1 MYQSRKLSE
10 MPVPITQTAITGGRP
25 AWSMS
30 VGKYVCSL
38 LLQAFI
44 IVPCFSQA
52 IGNWTFNNTTSGTG
66 GTNNT
71 VSIAD
76 FSATIPTKAYN
87 GSTVY
92 YGEGGWPSGALDPS
106 AYLQFT
112 ITPNTGYQLDI
123 SSVVLTMRRSTTGT
137 AAGSG
142 PTTWSLRSSVDGY
155 TSDLGSGALTTG
167 IQSFTVNL
175 GSSFLMRSTGV
186 TFRLYGYNSVV
197 TTGGLSRVVMD
208 NVTINGIGTILPLTF
223 TGVQAL
229 RNNDKSIS
237 LKWQMSN
244 VGEGNV
250 FNVERSLNGTDFT
263 TLNRFTQTENQVTG
277 SYQYND
283 NQAPGNAP
291 AIYYRITINEPSG
304 WTYFSWLVKVN
315 NNTAKQLLINYANLT
330 GQSLV
335 TSLQV
340 PEKGS
345 YTLSVVTMNGV
356 ELQHQPLELDAG
368 VHVITTALQSLS
380 HGTYV
385 VRLVGK
391 EGMSSK
397 KVIL

>member
-1 MYQSRKLSE
+1 
-10 MPVPITQTAITGGRP
+10 MPVPITKTAITGGRP
-25 AWSMS
+25 AWPMS

-44 IVPCFSQA
+44 IIPCFSQA
-52 IGNWTFNNTTSGTG
+52 IGNWNFNGSTSGTG
-66 GTNNT
+66 GTYNT

-76 FSATIPTKAYN
+76 FSAAIPTKAYN
-87 GSTVY
+87 GGTVY
-92 YGEGGWPSGALDPS
+92 FGEDGWPFGALNPS
-106 AYLQFT
+106 AYLEFT
-112 ITPNTGYQLDI
+112 ITPNTGYHIDL

-142 PTTWSLRSSVDGY
+142 PTSWSLRSSVDGY
-155 TSDLGSGALTTG
+155 TSDLGSNSITTS
-167 IQSFTVNL
+167 IQNFTITL
-175 GSSFLMRSTGV
+175 GSSFLMKTTAV
-186 TFRLYGYNSVV
+186 TFRLYGYNANV
-197 TTGGLSRVVMD
+197 TTGGLNRLVMD
-208 NVTINGIGTILPLTF
+208 NVSINGIGSVLPLTF
-223 TGVQAL
+223 TGLQAF
-229 RNNDKSIS
+229 RNNDKMVS

-263 TLNRFTQTENQVTG
+263 TINQFTQTENQFTG
-277 SYQYND
+277 SYQYDD
-283 NQAPGNAP
+283 NQVIGNTP
-291 AIYYRITINEPSG
+291 AIYYRIKVNEPSG

-315 NNTAKQLLINYANLT
+315 NNTAKQLLINYANST

-345 YTLSVVTMNGV
+345 YTLSVVTMNGAV
-356 ELQHQPLELDAG
+356 LQHQSLELDAG
-368 VHVITTALQSLS
+368 AHVITTPLQSLA

-391 EGMSSK
+391 EGLGSK
-397 KVIL
+397 QFVW